1 MEKESNKTIFNKS
14 FNIKKI
20 NNLDFNLHQHSL
32 YELVCIS
39 KGELKLTIDFQVYN
53 LKPNTIYIIKPGQV
67 HQWIQDR
74 SSDDCKGIIFHF
86 SKDFLPSYNMVNQ
99 LYEESSFPIVEL
111 PKHTFDNISLL
122 ILMLEEE
129 QNNSLNAYLFGSI
142 LEYVLKFKKSSENL
156 YYKDERIYLLLDLI
170 EKNFINEKSA
180 AFYARELD
188 LTTKRLNELTKKY
201 LNKTVS
207 SLIFERNIIE
217 IKRELTYSNL
227 TIAKISDKLGFN
239 TSSHFSKFFK
249 QNTSYSPLEFREQ
262 KKLMYK

>member
-74 SSDDCKGIIFHF
+74 SPDDCKGIIFHF

-99 LYEESSFPIVEL
+99 LY
-111 PKHTFDNISLL
+111 
-122 ILMLEEE
+122 
-129 QNNSLNAYLFGSI
+129 
-142 LEYVLKFKKSSENL
+142 
-156 YYKDERIYLLLDLI
+156 
-170 EKNFINEKSA
+170 
-180 AFYARELD
+180 
-188 LTTKRLNELTKKY
+188 
-201 LNKTVS
+201 
-207 SLIFERNIIE
+207 
-217 IKRELTYSNL
+217 
-227 TIAKISDKLGFN
+227 
-239 TSSHFSKFFK
+239 
-249 QNTSYSPLEFREQ
+249 
-262 KKLMYK
+262 